1 MLNVVESQT
10 GHPVGKIIAVH
21 LNYRSRCDERGRTPS
36 EACYFMKPTSS
47 LAASAEVERPE
58 GFELLDYFIYAN
70 AAALIF
76 GPHFFKAVPESMQLI
91 LGFATVGIS
100 FLFRPFGA
108 AVAGHYGDR
117 LGRKAMLVLT
127 LMLMGGATTL
137 IGLLPTANAIGIW
150 APILLIVLR
159 IVQGFSAAG
168 EWGGAALMAVE
179 HTPSEKRGRFGAFP
193 QIGGPVG
200 MLMSTGFLAML
211 SVLLTEQQFQ
221 AWGWRVPFLF
231 SVVLI
236 GIGMWIRMG
245 ATESP
250 VFQELT
256 EHPRRGEYAAR
267 PGLQAQLQ
275 GGAAER
281 R

>member
-21 LNYRSRCDERGRTPS
+21 LNYRLLCDERGRTPS

-91 LGFATVGIS
+91 LSFATVGIS

-150 APILLIVLR
+150 APILLI
-159 IVQGFSAAG
+159 
-168 EWGGAALMAVE
+168 
-179 HTPSEKRGRFGAFP
+179 
-193 QIGGPVG
+193 
-200 MLMSTGFLAML
+200 
-211 SVLLTEQQFQ
+211 VLLTEQQFQ